1 MNASDAVVR
10 ARRVQFASRL
20 RDLRREA
27 GLSQEVV
34 AHQAGLD
41 RSFYVEIETA
51 KHSVMLDRVYDI
63 AAALGVSVRDLFLEQ

>member
-1 MNASDAVVR
+1 MTASDAAVK

-20 RDLRREA
+20 RDLRHAA
-27 GLSQEVV
+27 GLTQEAV
-34 AHQAGLD
+34 AQNAGLD

-63 AAALGVSVRDLFLEQ
+63 AEALGVSIRDLFPEQ

>member
-27 GLSQEVV
+27 GLSQEAV

-63 AAALGVSVRDLFLEQ
+63 ADALGVSVRDLFPEQ